1 MVFAVQAGTVLVAGW
16 GGTKQTE
23 LSGNKIKGLFDW
35 GGNKETQDTQELGS
49 DVAPFHS
56 PGAAHPGLLLLHP
69 LPSPTPLTSFPICHP
84 FISLP
89 GKC

>member
-1 MVFAVQAGTVLVAGW
+1 MVSAVQAGTVLVAGW

-84 FISLP
+84 FIYLP